1 MCLIGQAREFRDAY
15 GCVDSPENELMQF
28 NLISEEFSE
37 FEKACNFEPDAACLK
52 ELADLV
58 YVCAQYAANLGWDL
72 DEALRRVHESNL
84 SKLGSDGKPLRR
96 ADGKVLKGP
105 NYKPP
110 ALADLAPDHTPIRP
124 HWGR

>member
-1 MCLIGQAREFRDAY
+1 MCLMQQAREFREAY
-15 GCVDSPENELMQF
+15 GCVDSEDNELMQYR
-28 NLISEEFSE
+28 LIEEEFSE

-58 YVCAQYAANLGWDL
+58 YVCAQYAANMGWDL
-72 DEALRRVHESNL
+72 DEALRRVHASNL

-105 NYKPP
+105 NYQRP
-110 ALADLAPDHTPIRP
+110 ALEDLAPPHDPIRP
-124 HWGR
+124 HWS

>member
-1 MCLIGQAREFRDAY
+1 MCLMQQAREFREAY
-15 GCVDSPENELMQF
+15 ECVDSMENELMQYQ
-28 NLISEEFSE
+28 LIDEEFRE
-37 FEKACNFEPDAACLK
+37 FEKACRFEPDAACLK
-52 ELADLV
+52 EAADLV
-58 YVCAQYAANLGWDL
+58 YVVAQYCANMGWDL

-110 ALADLAPDHTPIRP
+110 ALEDLAPPHDPIRP
-124 HWGR
+124 HWS